1 MSPSSHKPSF
11 GHLLL
16 ANWKAGLTVALISLP
31 LSISLAIASDATPV
45 MGIITAIWAGIVA
58 ALFGGS
64 RYNVVGPAGALSGIL
79 TTYAIL
85 LGTGI
90 LPVLAI
96 LTGVV
101 IIIFGVL
108 RWDRYLIFIPSSV
121 MHGFTLGVGLIIGLN
136 QINFALGLKGL
147 PAHESFVENL
157 LESVQHAGEAHL
169 PTVGVFLATLILL
182 FALLYFVPKIPGA
195 VIAAVLGIGLG
206 YLSETGVL
214 SLGLLT
220 LLSKYGE
227 LKATLIQVPT
237 FVLPTLDFTLAKAVL
252 TVAVVAVLETLLS
265 AKIADGMTKTRFDQ
279 KREMFG
285 LGLANI
291 ASGLAGG
298 LPATGVLART
308 ALNVK
313 MGATS
318 RVASG
323 INAVCILLI
332 ALVLF
337 PVFQYLPLAVVAGI
351 LVFVAIRM
359 IELEHFRQLFLFDK
373 TMWGLSLVVAALTV
387 MIDPIVGILA
397 GASIALLIFVQH
409 LQVGRSDITFHRDRK
424 VIRRITHHDVHKH
437 DDHGDITVYRFAGE
451 LTYFNAESHE
461 RSIKRIK
468 CATLI
473 LSLRNLFYLD
483 VDGLHALQA
492 IIEDRQKHGIDVV
505 LSAVGPF
512 NEKML
517 KKTGWY
523 RHMTA
528 GHKVF
533 GSTTDA
539 LTALGFPLR

>member
-1 MSPSSHKPSF
+1 MTSSPSRSL
-11 GHLLL
+11 GRQVLN
-16 ANWKAGLTVALISLP
+16 NWKAGLTVALISLP

-45 MGIITAIWAGIVA
+45 MGIITSVWAGGVA
-58 ALFGGS
+58 AAFGGS
-64 RYNVVGPAGALSGIL
+64 RFNVIGPAGALSGIL

-85 LGTGI
+85 LGVGI
-90 LPVLAI
+90 LPILAI
-96 LTGVV
+96 LSGIV
-101 IIIFGVL
+101 ILGFWIL

-121 MHGFTLGVGLIIGLN
+121 MHGFTLGVALIIGLN
-136 QINFALGLKGL
+136 QLNFALGLKGL
-147 PAHESFVENL
+147 PAHESFADNIM
-157 LESVQHAGEAHL
+157 ESLGHAYQAHV
-169 PTVGVFLATLILL
+169 PTVTVFLMTLALL
-182 FALLYFVPKIPGA
+182 FLLLKLTPKIPGP
-195 VIAAVLGIGLG
+195 VIVAVLGIGLG
-206 YLSETGVL
+206 YLSETGMF

-227 LKATLIQVPT
+227 LKATLIQIPV
-237 FVLPTLDFTLAKAVL
+237 FALPTLDFTLAKAVL
-252 TVAVVAVLETLLS
+252 TISVVAVLETLLS

-279 KREMFG
+279 KREMLG

-318 RVASG
+318 RVSAA
-323 INAVCILLI
+323 INAVCILGI
-332 ALVLF
+332 ALLLF

-397 GASIALLIFVQH
+397 GASVALLIFVQH
-409 LQVGRSDITFHRDRK
+409 LSVGRSDITIHRDRK
-424 VIRRITHHDVHKH
+424 VIGRLSHHDIHAH
-437 DDHGDITVYRFAGE
+437 ADHGDITVYRFAGE

-468 CATLI
+468 CTTLI
-473 LSLRNLFYLD
+473 LSMRNLFYLD
-483 VDGLHALQA
+483 VDGLHALHA
-492 IIEDRQKHGIDVV
+492 IIQDRQKHKIEVIITAV
-505 LSAVGPF
+505 SAF

-517 KKTGWY
+517 KKTEWF
-523 RHMTA
+523 RQLEQEKH
-528 GHKVF
+528 VF
-533 GSTTDA
+533 PSTTDA